1 MGRKYGLLL
10 SAIVFIL
17 GSGIMLAAKS
27 GVGLGPIYAGRVLAG
42 VGIGA
47 ASNLTPLYISE
58 IA

>member
-1 MGRKYGLLL
+1 MGRKWGLLL
-10 SAIVFIL
+10 SALVFVL
-17 GSGIMLAAKS
+17 GAGVMLAAD
-27 GVGLGPIYAGRVLAG
+27 GQRGLGPMYAGRVLAG